1 MKIVLIGYR
10 ATGKTTVGKL
20 LAQTLGLDFLDLDQY
35 VESCAGKTISEIV
48 TEGGWEAF
56 RSLERQALKEMIG
69 REQLV
74 LALGGGA
81 VMHEEELEA
90 LKQESLMVWLTAS
103 PETIAKRL
111 MADQKTSS
119 QRPSLTGGD
128 PVSEIK
134 EVLERRLP
142 LYERFA
148 HLVCVSEEKEP
159 EEIVEEILSQLKL
172 GEGLSRPSL

>member
-1 MKIVLIGYR
+1 
-10 ATGKTTVGKL
+10 
-20 LAQTLGLDFLDLDQY
+20 
-35 VESCAGKTISEIV
+35 
-48 TEGGWEAF
+48 
-56 RSLERQALKEMIG
+56 
-69 REQLV
+69 
-74 LALGGGA
+74 
-81 VMHEEELEA
+81 MHEEELEA
-90 LKQESLMVWLTAS
+90 LKQESLVVWLTAS

-159 EEIVEEILSQLKL
+159 EEIVEEILSQLK
-172 GEGLSRPSL
+172 